1 MEGCHC
7 ERPAEYAAERMR
19 RTLAPAFFVLLIGLL
34 GCRAER
40 MAAAPEQSAPA
51 VEEPPLNEPSL
62 APPSKLA
69 WGDKIA
75 WRSWESA
82 QSIAKSQGKP
92 ICVVVYAEWCGRCK
106 ELAPVF
112 AQLAVA
118 SAAADLVMVRQ
129 DQDKPAAWLKGQLG
143 AYGDYVPRVLFLS
156 PDGEVRE
163 DLTSGH
169 PRYPHFYAPMV
180 KDQLVANMRAAV
192 SRQ

>member
-1 MEGCHC
+1 
-7 ERPAEYAAERMR
+7 MR
-19 RTLAPAFFVLLIGLL
+19 RTPALAFFVLLSALL

-40 MAAAPEQSAPA
+40 IAAAPERPAVAP
-51 VEEPPLNEPSL
+51 VEEPAAAAVSH
-62 APPSKLA
+62 LA

-82 QSIAKSQGKP
+82 QSLARSQGKA
-92 ICVVVYAEWCGRCK
+92 IGVVVYAEWCARCK

-112 AQLAVA
+112 EEPAVA
-118 SAAADLVMVRQ
+118 SAAAELVMVHQ
-129 DQDKPAAWLKGQLG
+129 DQDKPAPWLKEQLG

-156 PDGEVRE
+156 PEGKVHE

-180 KDQLVANMRAAV
+180 KDQLVANMRAA
-192 SRQ
+192 SAR

>member
-1 MEGCHC
+1 
-7 ERPAEYAAERMR
+7 MR
-19 RTLAPAFFVLLIGLL
+19 RTLAPAFFVLLIGPL

-40 MAAAPEQSAPA
+40 MAAAPVEGPQLDEPA
-51 VEEPPLNEPSL
+51 S
-62 APPSKLA
+62 APPSALK

-82 QSIAKSQGKP
+82 QTLARSQAKS
-92 ICVVVYAEWCGRCK
+92 ICVVVYAEWCARCK

-112 AQLAVA
+112 DEPVVA
-118 SAAADLVMVRQ
+118 SAAAGLVMVHQ
-129 DQDKPAAWLKGQLG
+129 DQDQPAAWLKEQLG

-156 PDGEVRE
+156 PDGKVRE

-180 KDQLVANMRAAV
+180 KDQLVANMRAA
-192 SRQ
+192 SAR